1 MICVE
6 NKDFNLNNIDMSN
19 FDEKELIEFINTL
32 EPEMAE
38 QLTEWIEWE
47 KEISWS
53 NGYADAVD
61 QLEND
66 KK

>member
-1 MICVE
+1 
-6 NKDFNLNNIDMSN
+6 MSN
-19 FDEKELIEFINTL
+19 FNEKELIEFINTL

-47 KEISWS
+47 KELSWS
-53 NGYADAVD
+53 SGYADAVD